1 MKRIILLLT
10 ISLLFITQ
18 SQAVL
23 KEKDL
28 AKTLNILRLEL
39 NMNYREQ
46 KTFMQLYEQ
55 QSAMQHK
62 QLIDYMQRCDQIS
75 LMLYSQKNDHTFD
88 IAYACTQATKLYKEL
103 GTNNIPYGKI
113 RERIT
118 SEIARVFDLCKSPP
132 QQPYAYPAISRR
144 R

>member
-1 MKRIILLLT
+1 MKRIVLLLT
-10 ISLLFITQ
+10 IALLTFTQ

-46 KTFMQLYEQ
+46 QVMMQRYEQ
-55 QSAMQHK
+55 QSAVQHK

-75 LMLYSQKNDHTFD
+75 LMLYSQKSDHTFD

-103 GTNNIPYGKI
+103 GTK
-113 RERIT
+113 
-118 SEIARVFDLCKSPP
+118 
-132 QQPYAYPAISRR
+132 
-144 R
+144 